1 MLFGQQNLL
10 TYLFSHWLHFEKGW
24 MVQLL
29 CHLWQQLENMEM
41 MVIILSDIL
50 YPRI

>member
-10 TYLFSHWLHFEKGW
+10 TYLFSHRLHFEKAW

-41 MVIILSDIL
+41 MVIILRDNL